1 MARFTLADEQRSL
14 FNPGRLLAA
23 AVAALLALLVFASIP
38 RHHIVSGINTAV
50 GTLRPRT
57 PPELLPPCNATATAA
72 PQPATASATAA
83 ATPKPA
89 ATPPAVAAP
98 EPAAPDSNATRLAG
112 GAIPQLP
119 QVSIPQLAA
128 AAVG

>member
-1 MARFTLADEQRSL
+1 MARFTLADEQKRS
-14 FNPGRLLAA
+14 FTPGRLLAA
-23 AVAALLALLVFASIP
+23 AAAALLALLVFAAIP
-38 RHHIVSGINTAV
+38 RHHIVAGVTTAV
-50 GTLRPRT
+50 GTLRPRS
-57 PPELLPPCNATATAA
+57 PPGLLPPCNATAAAA

-89 ATPPAVAAP
+89 AKPPAVAAP

>member
-1 MARFTLADEQRSL
+1 MARFALADEQKRS
-14 FNPGRLLAA
+14 FTPGRLLAA
-23 AVAALLALLVFASIP
+23 AAAALLALLVLWGPSSPFTP
-38 RHHIVSGINTAV
+38 SGVTTAV
-50 GTLRPRT
+50 GTLRPRA
-57 PPELLPPCNATATAA
+57 PPGLLPPCNATAAAA

-89 ATPPAVAAP
+89 AKPPAIAAP